1 MAVSAV
7 PANLERSQAS
17 AEQGLQAYSRY
28 LLIGDTVAVAAAV
41 ALAHLIRFSPS
52 SDLLLALSGRL
63 GGVLPMTYL
72 PISIVGGLVWL
83 GLMKAGHVYNTFTI
97 GAGAQEY
104 QRIIRVALE
113 YFGGIAI
120 LSYLL
125 KAGFS
130 RAYFLIALP
139 LGVALLLIN
148 HWGWRQWL
156 TAQRA
161 RGRFTTTALLVGG
174 ADTVTAVA
182 KLLAPAGK
190 ASGYRLLGAC
200 TPAMQQDEPLA
211 NTELPV
217 LGDLDDAPR
226 VATAQGASTVILT
239 GCSELTP
246 AKVKQLSWSL
256 ESAHL
261 HLVMVP
267 SLMDFTSARITAQPV
282 SGLSLIHIGL
292 PTLDRRAR
300 LLKRCVDLLLSALAL
315 LITSPLLA
323 ATAIAI
329 KLDDRGPILFHQ
341 TRVGESGTT
350 FTMYKFRSMAVDA
363 EQQLE
368 DLKRQAQRD
377 GTGNDI
383 LFKMKHDPRITRV
396 GGFIRKFSIDELPQ
410 LLNVLQGTMSLIGP
424 RPSLPEEATHYDMTA
439 RRRLNAKPGLT
450 GLWQV
455 SGRSNLTWEQSIRL
469 DLYYVENWSLIG
481 DLLILVKTVR
491 EVLHPTDAY

>member
-1 MAVSAV
+1 MAVTAV

-17 AEQGLQAYSRY
+17 AGQGLQAYSRH
-28 LLIGDTVAVAAAV
+28 LMVGDIFAIAIAI
-41 ALAHLIRFSPS
+41 ALAHIIRFSPS
-52 SDLLLALSGRL
+52 SDPALALAGQL
-63 GGVLPMTYL
+63 ADVLPLTYI

-83 GLMKAGHVYNTFTI
+83 GLLKTAHVYNTFTI
-97 GAGAQEY
+97 GAGAHEY
-104 QRIIRVALE
+104 QQIIRITLE
-113 YFGGIAI
+113 YFGGLAI

-130 RAYFLIALP
+130 RAYFLIVLP
-139 LGVALLLIN
+139 LGVVLLLLN

-156 TAQRA
+156 VGQRA
-161 RGRFTTTALLVGG
+161 RGRFTIPALLVGG
-174 ADTVTAVA
+174 TDTVTAVA
-182 KLLAPAGK
+182 KLLSTPGGG
-190 ASGYRLLGAC
+190 SGYRLLGAC
-200 TPAMQQDEPLA
+200 TPEMRRDAPLA
-211 NTELPV
+211 KTELPV

-226 VATAQGASTVILT
+226 IAAARGASTVILT

-246 AKVKQLSWSL
+246 TKVKQLSWSL
-256 ESAHL
+256 ESDHR
-261 HLVMVP
+261 HLVIVP
-267 SLMDFTSARITAQPV
+267 SLMDFASPRITTQHVA
-282 SGLSLIHIGL
+282 GLPLTHVGM

-300 LLKRCVDLLLSALAL
+300 LIKRSVDLLLSTLAL
-315 LITSPLLA
+315 LLTSPLLVI
-323 ATAIAI
+323 TALAI
-329 KLDDRGPILFHQ
+329 KFDDRGPVLFHQ

-350 FTMYKFRSMAVDA
+350 FTMVKFRSMAVDA
-363 EQQLE
+363 EQRLAV
-368 DLKRQAQRD
+368 LRQKARRD
-377 GTGNDI
+377 EVGNDI
-383 LFKMKHDPRITRV
+383 LFKLRHDPRVTRV
-396 GGFIRKFSIDELPQ
+396 GRFIRKFSIDELPQ
-410 LLNVLQGTMSLIGP
+410 LLNVLRGEMSLIGP